1 MLFFCWCCH
10 QRNSNSQLS
19 SCSSSSTPI
28 KKTSHLVNTVTSSPF
43 RSAIVTNKSNPRHG
57 HSSSSSTNTNFTN
70 TYLRQTLLKSEIKR
84 PMIHLPSPGITLGEI
99 PFTNIR
105 FLQELGEGNTPFSM
119 HRINHLI
126 CSHFRRIWTNL
137 QR

>member
-1 MLFFCWCCH
+1 
-10 QRNSNSQLS
+10 
-19 SCSSSSTPI
+19 
-28 KKTSHLVNTVTSSPF
+28 VTSSPF
-43 RSAIVTNKSNPRHG
+43 RSSIITKNINKPNQRPL

-84 PMIHLPSPGITLGEI
+84 PLIQLPSPGNSLGEI

-105 FLQELGEGNTPFSM
+105 FLQELGEGKTNYKITIYF
-119 HRINHLI
+119 LLF
-126 CSHFRRIWTNL
+126 HFRRIWTNL